1 MMAHDK
7 EDEQQE
13 QPSLLSLEGVERI
26 RRVMHEGQEYW
37 SVVVRRFG
45 ACGIPV
51 QHGRGKER

>member
-1 MMAHDK
+1 MGHDK
-7 EDEQQE
+7 ENEQQQE

-26 RRVMHEGQEYW
+26 RRVLHEGREYW

-45 ACGIPV
+45 AYGIPV